1 MKQKETAAVLMVLLA
16 AACWGANG
24 IFINILTAY
33 GVNGTQMT
41 LVRMASMAI
50 LTGIWLAAKNPAAL
64 KIDLRDLVWF
74 VPAGALG
81 LFMFGLFY
89 TYSIQLVGMGTA
101 AVLIYLMPS
110 LVMLFSVVFL
120 HEKFTPGKGLCLVLS
135 LLGCALVSGVA
146 GGVTLDAGGVA
157 YGLGAALCYTLQN
170 ILLATKLKKYSPMT
184 NLFYMFL
191 FSAAASLVFTAAAGE
206 LPGVAYILTT
216 PGALAA
222 NLGLGLV
229 CSLAAQWLYTAAL
242 KTIPASRASIAATFE
257 PVAAALFG
265 LVLFGQK
272 MDGFGVARHCVRDRR
287 AGAFAAAGPRKTE
300 RISKW
305 QRNRPPRY
313 RITTRAETYK
323 NADAETR
330 RNLHRYKSE
339 LNITDEQM
347 NWADGLGGCAPD
359 TEGAAPQGQ
368 CHRGN
373 DGDRLDG
380 HFFTGR
386 QCGAAC
392 VYADCQRI
400 LHLCRGAVPV
410 RRPEPLQHCHPQ
422 NEKATESLPKS
433 SVL

>member
-1 MKQKETAAVLMVLLA
+1 MRAHRNDVYRARRSRGKVWPVILWILAGLIVLAVILFYAGQKYIVYDSDGSLHVVFPIMETPAPVTEGGQPETVDTEVVLEGPDYSGIVSDAGKGLTELHGQYLTADKITPDGLTRAASAVKAAGGNALVLQMKAPGGTLSWKSGVSDAA
-16 AACWGANG
+16 
-24 IFINILTAY
+24 AY

-272 MDGFGVARHCVRDRR
+272 MDGFGVAGIVCEI
-287 AGAFAAAGPRKTE
+287 AALVLLQLPAPAKRK
-300 RISKW
+300 
-305 QRNRPPRY
+305 
-313 RITTRAETYK
+313 
-323 NADAETR
+323 
-330 RNLHRYKSE
+330 
-339 LNITDEQM
+339 
-347 NWADGLGGCAPD
+347 G
-359 TEGAAPQGQ
+359 
-368 CHRGN
+368 
-373 DGDRLDG
+373 
-380 HFFTGR
+380 
-386 QCGAAC
+386 
-392 VYADCQRI
+392 
-400 LHLCRGAVPV
+400 
-410 RRPEPLQHCHPQ
+410 
-422 NEKATESLPKS
+422 
-433 SVL
+433 

>member
-89 TYSIQLVGMGTA
+89 TYSIQRVGMGTA

-120 HEKFTPGKGLCLVLS
+120 LERMLKGMASMPWLTVY
-135 LLGCALVSGVA
+135 GEPVADKRFGVVSFNVQDVHPHDVA
-146 GGVTLDAGGVA
+146 TILDAGGVA

-191 FSAAASLVFTAAAGE
+191 FSAAASLVFTAAGE

-272 MDGFGVARHCVRDRR
+272 MDGFGVAGIVCEI
-287 AGAFAAAGPRKTE
+287 AALVLLQLPAPAKRK
-300 RISKW
+300 
-305 QRNRPPRY
+305 
-313 RITTRAETYK
+313 
-323 NADAETR
+323 
-330 RNLHRYKSE
+330 
-339 LNITDEQM
+339 
-347 NWADGLGGCAPD
+347 G
-359 TEGAAPQGQ
+359 
-368 CHRGN
+368 
-373 DGDRLDG
+373 
-380 HFFTGR
+380 
-386 QCGAAC
+386 
-392 VYADCQRI
+392 
-400 LHLCRGAVPV
+400 
-410 RRPEPLQHCHPQ
+410 
-422 NEKATESLPKS
+422 
-433 SVL
+433 

>member
-1 MKQKETAAVLMVLLA
+1 MKQKETAAVLMVLMA

-50 LTGIWLAAKNPAAL
+50 LTGIWLAAKTPAAL

-74 VPAGALG
+74 VTAGALG

-110 LVMLFSVVFL
+110 LVMLFSIAFL
-120 HEKFTPGKGLCLVLS
+120 HEKFPGKGLCLVLS

-191 FSAAASLVFTAAAGE
+191 FSAAASFVFTAAAGE

-257 PVAAALFG
+257 PVVAALFG

-272 MDGFGVARHCVRDRR
+272 MDAFGVAGIVCEI
-287 AGAFAAAGPRKTE
+287 AALVILQLPAPAKRK
-300 RISKW
+300 
-305 QRNRPPRY
+305 
-313 RITTRAETYK
+313 
-323 NADAETR
+323 
-330 RNLHRYKSE
+330 
-339 LNITDEQM
+339 
-347 NWADGLGGCAPD
+347 G
-359 TEGAAPQGQ
+359 
-368 CHRGN
+368 
-373 DGDRLDG
+373 
-380 HFFTGR
+380 
-386 QCGAAC
+386 
-392 VYADCQRI
+392 
-400 LHLCRGAVPV
+400 
-410 RRPEPLQHCHPQ
+410 
-422 NEKATESLPKS
+422 
-433 SVL
+433 